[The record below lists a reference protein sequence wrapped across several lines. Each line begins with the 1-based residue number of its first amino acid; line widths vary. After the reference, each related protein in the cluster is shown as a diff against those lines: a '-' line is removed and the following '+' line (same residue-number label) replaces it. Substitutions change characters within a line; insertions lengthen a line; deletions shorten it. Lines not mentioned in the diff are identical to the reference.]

1 MALTVEQA
9 LKVAID
15 AEIQAYNLYTNAAQK
30 ISGAGTKTMLT
41 ELAQQ
46 ELGHRRK
53 LEHVLAKK
61 DFNVLGKSIPKES
74 RGIAEFLADTEELP
88 TNATTQQV
96 MIFAIK
102 KEERAFNFYSSLKD
116 EFLGTELENLFNG
129 LAAEEQGHKVKLE
142 DDYEEHFMQWN

>member
-1 MALTVEQA
+1 MSLTVEQA

-15 AEIQAYNLYTNAAQK
+15 AEIQAYTLYNNAAQK
-30 ISGAGTKTMLT
+30 ISEAGTKTMLT

-61 DFNVLGKSIPKES
+61 DFNVLGKSVPKES

-102 KEERAFNFYSSLKD
+102 KEERAFNFYTTLK
-116 EFLGTELENLFNG
+116 EQFLGTELENLFNG

-142 DDYEEHFMQWN
+142 EDYEEHFMQWN

>member
-1 MALTVEQA
+1 MSLTVEQA

-15 AEIQAYNLYTNAAQK
+15 AEIQAYNLYTSAAQK

-61 DFNVLGKSIPKES
+61 DYSVLGKSVPKES

-88 TNATTQQV
+88 ANATTQQV

-102 KEERAFNFYSSLKD
+102 KEERAFNFYTTLKD
-116 EFLGTELENLFNG
+116 QFLGTELENLFSG

-142 DDYEEHFMQWN
+142 EDYEEHFMQWN

>member
-1 MALTVEQA
+1 MSLTVEQA

-15 AEIQAYNLYTNAAQK
+15 AEIQAYNLYTSAAQK
-30 ISGAGTKTMLT
+30 IGGAGTKTMLT

-61 DFNVLGKSIPKES
+61 DYNVLGKSVPKES

-88 TNATTQQV
+88 ANATTQQV

-102 KEERAFNFYSSLKD
+102 KEERAFNFYTTLKHQ
-116 EFLGTELENLFNG
+116 FLGTELENLFSG

-142 DDYEEHFMQWN
+142 EDYEEHFMQWN

>member
-74 RGIAEFLADTEELP
+74 RGIAEFLADAEELP

>member
-1 MALTVEQA
+1 MSLTVEQA

-15 AEIQAYNLYTNAAQK
+15 AEIQAYTLYTNAAEK
-30 ISGAGTKTMLT
+30 VSGAGTKTMLT

-53 LEHVLAKK
+53 LEHVVAKK
-61 DFNVLGKSIPKES
+61 DFTVLGKSIPKES
-74 RGIAEFLADTEELP
+74 RGIAEFLADTDQLKP
-88 TNATTQQV
+88 NATTQEV

-116 EFLGTELENLFNG
+116 EFLGTELENLFNS